1 MIFSPIFVYLCL
13 CALSSATPLLQ
24 KPRANRDLQPLKE
37 AYRGIY
43 WDQAAIDC
51 SDEEFDILAEATR
64 VALEEASFHTDGN
77 VWESPAWNRYF
88 GGLGGIGG
96 WEEQPTLL
104 TDSILIVFRGERT
117 YIRRHLQYCSSNRN
131 CQQYITSTNTVAA
144 NIKQVSAF
152 PRKGK
157 PMKLKKDYVR
167 EKQVTYRCKEN
178 PEMRKRC
185 AQAPSSGGLWTGPTA
200 YTQQPTLTGAGWETT
215 FCPRFFLEDKVEYI
229 NRITERRRPHTEIFR
244 LLSYEYVI
252 LHEWMH
258 SDIFG
263 FPAHIE
269 DVVENIPFRDER
281 RIYGDS
287 LCYKFAWLYVESIGT
302 GQGVN
307 IHTAFNADSYAWFFN
322 YNWFHYKWNWDS
334 SGAFAR
340 RKRSI
345 EGDEKPELYDDDLSD
360 TVNAANLDSSKLIF
374 PINCHMS
381 DGDYKTVRCDYVGE
395 EYKDFVKNVNEPFVA
410 ENMRNVTS
418 PSMAMQLIQ
427 NATALVMVK

>member
-96 WEEQPTLL
+96 WESSE
-104 TDSILIVFRGERT
+104 VKGRT
-117 YIRRHLQYCSSNRN
+117 FVDIY
-131 CQQYITSTNTVAA
+131 T

-410 ENMRNVTS
+410 ENS
-418 PSMAMQLIQ
+418 DCILS
-427 NATALVMVK
+427 